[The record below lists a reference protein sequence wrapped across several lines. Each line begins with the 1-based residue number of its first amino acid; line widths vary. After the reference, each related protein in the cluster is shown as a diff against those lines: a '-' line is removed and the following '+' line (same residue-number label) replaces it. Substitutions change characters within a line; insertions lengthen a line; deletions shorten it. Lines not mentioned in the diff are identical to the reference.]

1 MLRKMKWGRAESSR
15 NISSRVEDAFEGST
29 TLQTFPQ
36 PMSGGGFFP
45 VIRQSEAEFFF
56 AFLFC
61 EERGKGAYSDKKN
74 MQINI
79 FKLLEYCAA

>member
-1 MLRKMKWGRAESSR
+1 MKWGRAEGSR

-45 VIRQSEAEFFF
+45 VIRQSEVEFFF
-56 AFLFC
+56 GFLFC
-61 EERGKGAYSDKKN
+61 EREGGRGLAATKKN
-74 MQINI
+74 M
-79 FKLLEYCAA
+79 

>member
-1 MLRKMKWGRAESSR
+1 MALDNAEENEMKWGRAEGSR

-45 VIRQSEAEFFF
+45 VIRQSEVEFFF
-56 AFLFC
+56 G
-61 EERGKGAYSDKKN
+61 RGKGTYSDKK
-74 MQINI
+74 
-79 FKLLEYCAA
+79 EYVDKYL